1 MSEKTYSTVQV
12 AKRLGISWSTLHRWI
27 ESKKVQAP
35 PDQALGGLQVR
46 LWTEADLEAARKY
59 KAEHY
64 WEKPSR
70 RKRKKAGNAK

>member
-1 MSEKTYSTVQV
+1 LSEKTYSTVQV

-35 PDQALGGLQVR
+35 PVQALGGLQVR

-64 WEKPSR
+64 WEKPSP